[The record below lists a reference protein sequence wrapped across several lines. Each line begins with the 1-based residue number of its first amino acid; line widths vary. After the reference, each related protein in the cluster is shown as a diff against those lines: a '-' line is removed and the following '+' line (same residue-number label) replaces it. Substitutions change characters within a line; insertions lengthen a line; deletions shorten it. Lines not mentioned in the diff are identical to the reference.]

1 MKYLELRKKFFDFF
15 ESKKHKII
23 ASASLIPE
31 NDISTLFISA
41 GMQPLIPYISGK
53 EHPQGDRLVNIQ
65 KCIRTID
72 IDEVGDESH
81 LTFFEMMGNW
91 SLQNSY
97 WKKESIEMSWEF
109 LTGEKWLNLDKK
121 NFSVSVFKG
130 NSNSLFDEEAFDIWK
145 KLGIPEEKIE
155 KLGED
160 DNWWKVGETGLC
172 GPDTEIFYN
181 ETEVWNNVFMMFNRR
196 VSGELEKLENRAI
209 DTGMGLERI
218 FAVLNGED
226 DIYRTELFLP
236 IIKKIEEIS
245 GEKYEDNKREFR
257 IIADHIKASVFILS
271 EKIEPSNTERG
282 YVLRRL
288 IRRAIRY
295 GNLLGIRDEF
305 LKKISD
311 PVFDIYSEIYPELE
325 ENKEFIFEQLEAEE
339 KKFGKTLIR
348 GLEKLREDLNNFI
361 SGKDFFDLYQ
371 TYGFPIEL
379 AIEELKLKE
388 RIMDSLPKVPKFVKD
403 SIEKP
408 IELKSKLDEAS
419 KNIQNDLKIIG
430 QQVNDVVKYIPFEK
444 IEKIKKQF
452 EEELKKHQEL
462 SRTAIKGKFK
472 GGLADNS
479 EQAKKYHTTAHLLL
493 AALKNIL
500 GDDVEQRG
508 GNINSER
515 LRFDFSYPQKL
526 TDEQKKEIEDWI
538 NDKISKKLEV
548 EKEEMSL
555 EEARNSGAT
564 GIFDEKYG
572 DPVSVYSILEKETGE
587 TFSREICGGPHI
599 ENTSELGRFK
609 IIKEESASS
618 GIRRIKAVLG

>member
-1 MKYLELRKKFFDFF
+1 MKYLELRKKFFEFF
-15 ESKKHKII
+15 ESKEHKII

-53 EHPQGDRLVNIQ
+53 KYPQGDKLANIQ

-130 NSNSLFDEEAFDIWK
+130 NSDSPFDEEAFDIWK
-145 KLGIPEEKIE
+145 KLGISEEKIE

-181 ETEVWNNVFMMFNRR
+181 GTEVWNNVFMMFNRR

-226 DIYRTELFLP
+226 DIYRAELFLP

-245 GEKYEDNKREFR
+245 GKKYEDNKREFR

-305 LKKISD
+305 LKKIPD
-311 PVFDIYSEIYPELE
+311 PIFDIYSEIYPELE
-325 ENKEFIFEQLEAEE
+325 KNKEFIFEQLEAEE
-339 KKFGKTLIR
+339 KKFGRTLER
-348 GLEKLREDLNNFI
+348 GLKLIHQDLFVRDLKKYPEPPVIPEIYPSIGFLPIVITGDYVFNF
-361 SGKDFFDLYQ
+361 YQ
-371 TYGFPIEL
+371 TYGFPIEMFL
-379 AIEELKLKE
+379 E
-388 RIMDSLPKVPKFVKD
+388 
-403 SIEKP
+403 
-408 IELKSKLDEAS
+408 ELKSKKL
-419 KNIQNDLKIIG
+419 G
-430 QQVNDVVKYIPFEK
+430 FPFDK
-444 IEKIKKQF
+444 EKIKKEF
-452 EEELKKHQEL
+452 DEAMKKHQEK
-462 SRTAIKGKFK
+462 SRTTIKGKFK
-472 GGLADNS
+472 GGLVDNS

-508 GNINSER
+508 SNINSER

-538 NDKISKKLEV
+538 NDKILRKLEV

-555 EEARNSGAT
+555 EEARNSGAA

-572 DPVSVYSILEKETGE
+572 DSVSVYSILEKETGDA
-587 TFSREICGGPHI
+587 FSREICGGPHI
-599 ENTSELGRFK
+599 ENTSELGKFK

-618 GIRRIKAVLG
+618 GIRRIKAVLE